1 MKYKIKIYAL
11 ALIASGLA
19 ASCDSYKDV
28 DGTRSYEEVEKN
40 LAGVW
45 QLSEI
50 TRNGVEITNQ
60 MDCGQFKLHL
70 EENGRYTLENRLP
83 FPVSED
89 GVWKIDDPRHPFMI
103 SFKEDDVLGDP
114 VEIEIQYPIVN
125 GKRQLSITHSPG
137 CESNNYIY
145 VFVESN

>member
-19 ASCDSYKDV
+19 VACDSYKDV
-28 DGTRSYEEVEKN
+28 DGTRSYEEIEKN

>member
-1 MKYKIKIYAL
+1 MKYKFKIYAL
-11 ALIASGLA
+11 AVVA
-19 ASCDSYKDV
+19 AITAVSCDSYKDT
-28 DGTRSYEEVEKN
+28 DNIGRIVEADKN

-45 QLSEI
+45 QLAAV

-60 MDCGQFKLHL
+60 MNCGQFKLRL
-70 EENGRYTLENRLP
+70 EENGRYMLENRLP
-83 FPVSED
+83 FPVSDD
-89 GVWKIDDPRHPFMI
+89 GVWEVDDPAHPFMI
-103 SFKEDDVLGDP
+103 TFKEDDVYGEP
-114 VEIEIQYPIVN
+114 VAVDILFPIVD